1 MSTCI
6 TGRGSVRNHMNLLI
20 VDDERLTR
28 EGLLESIDFKSLG
41 IDNIE
46 TAEDGQA
53 GLKVSET
60 FEPDVVLTDVR
71 MPKMDGIRMMQGVQ
85 ERYPDSAVI
94 FMSGFSDKEYLKA
107 AIKLRAVSYVEK
119 PIDTDELSEAIKD
132 ALSQV
137 RQRRSARN
145 NMTATRRSSEF
156 SLAYRLLKAADNSGA
171 GEDITEDSFDFDIKA
186 YNNCFSVI
194 IRCYDPVIPLTEE
207 EGGKLSQLLDPVT
220 SQFKLKRIYT
230 INNPL
235 FVFHF
240 FSERELS
247 EVQTGHLGRSLT
259 ERLKDMLKSFH
270 IVIGR
275 QVKGFRELS
284 HSYNTAVINLQQCFF
299 MPDNNCLLY
308 RHISGKTEFKSLNSS
323 DRFSAFKKLL
333 ADHKRSEAAS
343 FLEGLLEEFTGNDYI
358 LPNQAREFYYR
369 LLNLLIEAGTDKKL
383 PRDNYLPGSDLWER
397 VSACHSVYELHDM
410 ILTGTEA
417 FFTGLDMSRTESAVV
432 YSIKTY
438 ISENYGSIDL
448 SIMAIS
454 DHVKLS
460 SSYVCTLFK
469 SETGITLNQYITEYR
484 LGRAKE
490 LLSDPRNR
498 IADIA
503 EAVGYSDSNYFSKIF
518 RKSFGL
524 SPSEFRESL

>member
-1 MSTCI
+1 
-6 TGRGSVRNHMNLLI
+6 MNLLI

-28 EGLLESIDFKSLG
+28 EGLRDSIDFKSLG

-53 GLKVSET
+53 GLKVCET
-60 FEPDVVLTDVR
+60 FEPDIVLTDVR

-107 AIKLRAVSYVEK
+107 AIRLRAVSYVEK
-119 PIDTDELSEAIKD
+119 PIDTDELTEAIRD

-137 RQRRSARN
+137 RQRRNARQ
-145 NMTATRRSSEF
+145 NMTATRRSSDF
-156 SLAYRLLKAADNSGA
+156 SLAYRLIKAPDNYGT
-171 GEDITEDSFDFDIKA
+171 GDGITDDSFDFDIKD

-194 IRCYDPVIPLTEE
+194 LQCYDPVVPLTEE
-207 EGGKLSQLLDPVT
+207 EAERLSLLLDPVIA
-220 SQFKLKRIYT
+220 QYKLKRIYT

-240 FSERELS
+240 FSQRELS
-247 EVQTGHLGRSLT
+247 QLNSSHLGQALA
-259 ERLKDMLKSFH
+259 ERLGEELKSFH
-270 IVIGR
+270 LVIGR
-275 QVKGFRELS
+275 QVKGCRELS

-333 ADHKRSEAAS
+333 ADHKRSEAKA
-343 FLEGLLEEFTGNDYI
+343 FLEDLLEEFTGNDYI

-369 LLNLLIEAGTDKKL
+369 LLNILIEAGTEKKL

-397 VSACHSVYELHDM
+397 VSACHCVFELHDM
-410 ILTGTEA
+410 IINGTEA

-438 ISENYGSIDL
+438 ISENYKSMDL

-454 DHVKLS
+454 DHVNLS

-503 EAVGYSDSNYFSKIF
+503 GEVGYSDSNYFSKIF